1 MLLFMGHCLWIIH
14 WQKWCLVTQNDL
26 EQPFLGQRSDKA
38 VLQHYFNIV
47 LNGCNI
53 VPNFQA
59 VLC

>member
-1 MLLFMGHCLWIIH
+1 MDNKGD
-14 WQKWCLVTQNDL
+14 VTQNDL
-26 EQPFLGQRSDKA
+26 QRQFLGQRSDKTM
-38 VLQHYFNIV
+38 LQNYFNIV